1 MSKKVTLQDG
11 SDGVIKILDHKE
23 FESNIDRVKICF
35 YTKDGKMY
43 YANLNTFSEEG
54 NAKIDIS
61 STSELNENDFLY
73 KIKSQGWNITITWP
87 GEGLGL
93 Y

>member
-1 MSKKVTLQDG
+1 MSKKVSLHDD
-11 SDGVIKILDHKE
+11 SDGIIKILDCKE
-23 FESNIDRVKICF
+23 FEDNINRVKICF

-54 NAKIDIS
+54 DASVSIN
-61 STSELNENDFLY
+61 STAELNENDFLY
-73 KIKSQGWNITITWP
+73 KIKTQSWNVAITWP
-87 GEGLGL
+87 GEGIGL